1 MVAVKRNLRQD
12 HECDVR
18 SWIGPQKRKK
28 KKKKHTIKTKEI

>member
-28 KKKKHTIKTKEI
+28 KKHTIKTKEI